1 MNTQELILDKV
12 KNILDDEEVIE
23 SRLKD
28 YIATVSDRLCI
39 RLAVDTL
46 PDNFISIAADA
57 VIKMHR
63 RFYYEGVAS
72 EGDGTVSTS
81 FVNDIL
87 SEYSD
92 EINAYIKKQ
101 KGAVHFL

>member
-1 MNTQELILDKV
+1 MNTQEKIFEKV
-12 KNILDDEEVIE
+12 KNILDDEEFVE
-23 SRLKD
+23 KRFKE
-28 YIATVSDRLCI
+28 YIATVTDRLCV
-39 RLAVDTL
+39 RLRVDAL
-46 PDNFISIAADA
+46 PPAFVAIAADA

-63 RFYYEGVAS
+63 RYYYEGVAS

-92 EINAYIKKQ
+92 EINAYIERQ
-101 KGAVHFL
+101 KGALHFL